1 MLKVLFFGQLKDVIK
16 TEYLEIEIIQNGQNG
31 QNGQSGQSGQSG
43 KPINTVAML
52 RNLLQEKGDIWN
64 EYLAYGK
71 ALVAVNQEMTGDDT
85 ALNDTDEIAFFPPVT
100 GG

>member
-16 TEYLEIEIIQNGQNG
+16 TEYLEVEFIQIGQNA
-31 QNGQSGQSGQSG
+31 

-64 EYLAYGK
+64 EYLALGK
-71 ALVAVNQEMTGDDT
+71 ALVAVNQEMTSDDT
-85 ALNDTDEIAFFPPVT
+85 ALNDADEVAFFPPVT

>member
-16 TEYLEIEIIQNGQNG
+16 TEYLEVEFIQIGLNA
-31 QNGQSGQSGQSG
+31 

-64 EYLAYGK
+64 EYLALGK
-71 ALVAVNQEMTGDDT
+71 ALVAVNQEMTSDDT
-85 ALNDTDEIAFFPPVT
+85 ALNDADEVAFFPPVT

>member
-16 TEYLEIEIIQNGQNG
+16 TEYLEIDIIRD
-31 QNGQSGQSGQSG
+31 GQSG

-85 ALNDTDEIAFFPPVT
+85 VLNDTDEIAFFPPVT